1 MRLLTKGEQEH
12 HRLAYY
18 EYLDC
23 RNLSEV
29 SRRTKYSLRSINI
42 WFLSFDWLERA
53 KLHDLE
59 ILKKTEKKLIDD
71 KVKRNLKMIKDLVS
85 VDGILDSLA
94 LSLFVQDNKG
104 QLLNEDGDPVKTHGG
119 QPVLKLS
126 LETIPDMERFL
137 GMKTRIQDQTRK
149 IEGEPDIT
157 VKEENKTEIISVD
170 NAIAKIV
177 ADEIAKRNT
186 EADNGSTSAKG

>member
-1 MRLLTKGEQEH
+1 MELIKGQEREH

-29 SRRTKYSLRSINI
+29 SRRSKYSLQSINK
-42 WFLSFDWLERA
+42 WFISFDWLERA

-59 ILKKTEKKLIDD
+59 ILKKTEEKLIDD

-94 LSLFVQDNKG
+94 LSLFVQDSKG

-119 QPVLKLS
+119 QPVLKLT
-126 LETIPDMERFL
+126 LETIPDLERFL
-137 GMKTRIQDQTRK
+137 SMKTRIQDQTRK
-149 IEGEPDIT
+149 IEGEPDVT
-157 VKEENKTEIISVD
+157 VKEETKTELINVD
-170 NAIAKIV
+170 NAIAKVV
-177 ADEIAKRNT
+177 ADELAKQNS
-186 EADNGSTSAKG
+186 EADNGSTSAKS